1 MSNMKLFIDLCN
13 WNGIKYATVI
23 NNNIL
28 ERKNLEIAL
37 LVLYGDLEPIIDF
50 EFVNIDRSDNRMCP
64 KIFIQE
70 KNLFY

>member
-1 MSNMKLFIDLCN
+1 MQL
-13 WNGIKYATVI
+13 I

-50 EFVNIDRSDNRMCP
+50 EFVNIDRSDNHMCP
-64 KIFIQE
+64 KIFIPE